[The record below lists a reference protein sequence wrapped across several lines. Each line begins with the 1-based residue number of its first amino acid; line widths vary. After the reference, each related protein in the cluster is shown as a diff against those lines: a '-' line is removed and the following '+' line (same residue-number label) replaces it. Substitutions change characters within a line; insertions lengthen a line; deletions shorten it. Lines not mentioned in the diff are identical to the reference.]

1 MDNSQE
7 NGYFKGTTEE
17 AIRDIREDIRQ
28 IRTKLDNICEDHEKR
43 LTSIETAV
51 RLFKWLYGAVITL
64 LAFLGLKP

>member
-1 MDNSQE
+1 MDSSHE

-28 IRTKLDNICEDHEKR
+28 IRAKLDNICEDHEKR
-43 LTSIETAV
+43 LTSIETAA
-51 RLFKWLYGAVITL
+51 RLFKWLYGAVIAL

>member
-51 RLFKWLYGAVITL
+51 KLFKWLYGAVIAL

>member
-1 MDNSQE
+1 MDSLQE

-43 LTSIETAV
+43 LTSIETAL
-51 RLFKWLYGAVITL
+51 RLFKWLYGAVIAL
-64 LAFLGLKP
+64 LAFLGVKP